1 MDFSRLHVR
10 GYPVCQDLKNE
21 KTLMSNKNRVCPVE
35 LSHSLDSFVRRLLQN
50 PRKILSPYITQGMSV
65 LDIGCG
71 PGFFSIEIAKL
82 VGATGKVFSADLQ
95 EGMLQRLRD
104 KIKETEPEQRITL
117 IKCDSD
123 KINVP
128 EMVDFILAFY
138 VVHEVPDKNL
148 FFKQLRNILNENGQF
163 LLVEPTL
170 FHVSRKEF
178 EATTRIAEINRFK
191 VYPGPR
197 LRFSWSALLK
207 NA

>member
-1 MDFSRLHVR
+1 
-10 GYPVCQDLKNE
+10 
-21 KTLMSNKNRVCPVE
+21 
-35 LSHSLDSFVRRLLQN
+35 
-50 PRKILSPYITQGMSV
+50 MSV

-82 VGATGKVFSADLQ
+82 VGATGKIFSADLQ

-104 KIKETEPEQRITL
+104 KIKGTEHEHRITL
-117 IKCDSD
+117 IKCDPD

-163 LLVEPTL
+163 LLAEPTL

-178 EATTRIAEINRFK
+178 KATIRIAEINRFK